1 MGSQRKIVLL
11 FAVSAVACLDVT
23 AIAAPV
29 LSNSFCL
36 DCHADKNLSGN
47 NAAGKEISLFVD
59 KAQLAASAH
68 GTNTCLSCHTDATA
82 KHPDDH
88 QRLKPVNCSACHD
101 KPAKLEG
108 ADAHAIKK
116 KE

>member
-1 MGSQRKIVLL
+1 MNVRRTPLSVLIAL
-11 FAVSAVACLDVT
+11 AVAGSVP
-23 AIAAPV
+23 AIQAAPA
-29 LSNSFCL
+29 LKNAFCL
-36 DCHADKNLSGN
+36 DCHADKNLSMT
-47 NAAGKEISLFVD
+47 NAAGREISLFVD

-68 GTNTCLSCHTDATA
+68 GTNTCISCHSDATV

-88 QRLKPVNCSACHD
+88 KVLQPVNCTVCHE

-108 ADAHAIKK
+108 VTAHAVKK